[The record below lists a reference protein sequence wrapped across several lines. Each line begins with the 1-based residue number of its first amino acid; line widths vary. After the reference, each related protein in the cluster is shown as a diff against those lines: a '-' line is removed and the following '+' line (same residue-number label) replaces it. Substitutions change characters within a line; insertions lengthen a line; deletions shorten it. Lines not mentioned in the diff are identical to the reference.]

1 MAENTVKKKLPKGIM
16 QRKDGRYMGRIMY
29 AGERYTLY
37 DFSLKELQK
46 KMIDLKYEL
55 EHDVYI
61 KESDITIDKWYHTWL
76 EEYKKPVVKR
86 GTIGTYR
93 NTYDSYIK
101 KPFGKRKLKDL
112 RPDQVQRLYNQLK
125 EQGYSRNTV
134 ELVAVVLGN
143 MYKQAVKNEL
153 VSRNPVALATI
164 PKFESRKERRVLTK
178 EEQKMFLEESKKHYY
193 APLFELALSTG
204 MRSGEIR
211 GLQWEDLDFDKKIIH
226 VRHTLVED
234 GNAFYLDEPKTA
246 GSYRDIPMLP
256 NVVVLLKKHKK
267 EQMERRIRLGE
278 YWQSVSGL
286 ENLVGLT
293 PTGAP
298 IGKEYL
304 NHCIK
309 LIVRDINKAH
319 PDFEYVTMHGLRH
332 TFATRCIENGM
343 EPQVLKAIM
352 GHSKLSITMDLY
364 AHVLPDSKA
373 QEMQKI
379 ASLF

>member
-1 MAENTVKKKLPKGIM
+1 M
-16 QRKDGRYMGRIMY
+16 
-29 AGERYTLY
+29 
-37 DFSLKELQK
+37 
-46 KMIDLKYEL
+46 
-55 EHDVYI
+55 
-61 KESDITIDKWYHTWL
+61 
-76 EEYKKPVVKR
+76 
-86 GTIGTYR
+86 
-93 NTYDSYIK
+93 
-101 KPFGKRKLKDL
+101 
-112 RPDQVQRLYNQLK
+112 
-125 EQGYSRNTV
+125 
-134 ELVAVVLGN
+134 
-143 MYKQAVKNEL
+143 
-153 VSRNPVALATI
+153 
-164 PKFESRKERRVLTK
+164 
-178 EEQKMFLEESKKHYY
+178 
-193 APLFELALSTG
+193 
-204 MRSGEIR
+204 
-211 GLQWEDLDFDKKIIH
+211 
-226 VRHTLVED
+226 VED
-234 GNAFYLDEPKTA
+234 GNQFYLDEPKTA

-256 NVVVLLKKHKK
+256 NVIVLLKKHKK

-309 LIVRDINKAH
+309 LIVRDINKSN

-373 QEMQKI
+373 KEMEKI
-379 ASLF
+379 AALF